1 MQPASSAASAASASV
16 SAAAAAAAAPGA
28 TGCVHELALGELRPS
43 AAQMQVGGCES
54 GAAG

>member
-1 MQPASSAASAASASV
+1 MQTMQPASSAASASV
-16 SAAAAAAAAPGA
+16 SAAAAAAAGA